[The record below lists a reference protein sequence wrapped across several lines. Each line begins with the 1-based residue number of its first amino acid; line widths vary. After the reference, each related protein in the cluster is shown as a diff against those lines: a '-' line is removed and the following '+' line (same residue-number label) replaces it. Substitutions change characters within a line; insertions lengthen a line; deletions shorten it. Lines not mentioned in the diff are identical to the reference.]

1 MHPNHKF
8 QEEPFAQTS
17 QISFV
22 GGQLRNSESFD
33 ELMNLQSQINSLN
46 PSGFATLS
54 AQVATNTSNI
64 ATNTTNISS
73 NATGI
78 SLLNT
83 ELDIANASFQL
94 AYVNGEPLTQDSL
107 GAVPLYV
114 WSRTHNP

>member
-8 QEEPFAQTS
+8 QEEAFAQTS

-33 ELMNLQSQINSLN
+33 ALFDLQSQINSLN

-54 AQVATNTSNI
+54 AQVATNTANI

-73 NATGI
+73 NTSGI
-78 SLLNT
+78 SSLNT
-83 ELDIANASFQL
+83 NLDTDNASFQL
-94 AYVNGEPLTQDSL
+94 AYVGGTPLTQDEA
-107 GAVPLYV
+107 GEIPLYV
-114 WSRTHNP
+114 WSHT

>member
-33 ELMNLQSQINSLN
+33 ALFDLQSQINSLN

-54 AQVATNTSNI
+54 AQVATNISNI
-64 ATNTTNISS
+64 ATNTTSISS
-73 NATGI
+73 NTADI
-78 SLLNT
+78 SSLNT
-83 ELDIANASFQL
+83 TLDTDNAVFQKAYWYDGTNYNALTNIDGSAELYFWAR
-94 AYVNGEPLTQDSL
+94 E
-107 GAVPLYV
+107 
-114 WSRTHNP
+114 